1 MNLSFENKVALV
13 TGAAMGMGLATAR
26 MFAEAGAAVV
36 LADFNEDA
44 LGKTVAELEAAGHKV
59 LGLRCDVS
67 NEADVAALVQRTVD
81 TFGRLGAAFNNA
93 GIQIPANDVVDVP
106 DADYERVM
114 AVNLRGVWNCMQAEL
129 RHMQKQ
135 GSGAIVNCSSIGG
148 LIGNPGLTAYHA
160 TKCGVIGMTQSAALE
175 NAPRGIRLNAVCP
188 GTIDTPMVAKMLK
201 EQPEAMDII
210 VGKTPIKRLGR
221 PAEVAAAVLFLCS
234 DAASFVL
241 GVALP
246 VDGGYIAN

>member
-1 MNLSFENKVALV
+1 MQISFENKVALV
-13 TGAAMGMGLATAR
+13 TGAAMGVGLATAR

-36 LADFNEDA
+36 LSDQNEEA
-44 LGKTVAELEAAGHKV
+44 LRTATDGLEAAGHQV
-59 LGLRCDVS
+59 LGVRCDVS
-67 NEADVAALVQRTVD
+67 KADEVTAMVRRTVD
-81 TFGRLGAAFNNA
+81 TYGRLDAAFNNA

-129 RHMQKQ
+129 RQMQAQ

-148 LIGNPGLTAYHA
+148 LIGNPGLAAYHG
-160 TKCGVIGMTQSAALE
+160 TKYGVIGMTQSAALE

-201 EQPEAMDII
+201 EQPEAMDVIM
-210 VGKTPIKRLGR
+210 GKQPNKRLGR
-221 PAEVAAAVLFLCS
+221 PEEVAAAVLFLCS

-246 VDGGYIAN
+246 VDGGYTAT

>member
-1 MNLSFENKVALV
+1 MQITFENKVALV
-13 TGAAMGMGLATAR
+13 TGAAMGVGLATAR

-36 LADFNEDA
+36 MSDQNEEA
-44 LGKTVAELEAAGHKV
+44 LRVATEGLDAAGHQV
-59 LGLRCDVS
+59 LGVRCDVS
-67 NEADVAALVQRTVD
+67 KADEVAAMVRRTVE
-81 TFGRLGAAFNNA
+81 TYGRLDAAFNNA

-129 RHMQKQ
+129 RQMQAQ

-148 LIGNPGLTAYHA
+148 LIGNPGLAAYHA
-160 TKCGVIGMTQSAALE
+160 TKYGVIGMTQSAALE

-201 EQPEAMDII
+201 EQPEAMDVIM
-210 VGKTPIKRLGR
+210 GKQPNKRLGR
-221 PAEVAAAVLFLCS
+221 PEEVAAAVLWLCS

-246 VDGGYIAN
+246 VDGGYTAT

>member
-36 LADFNEDA
+36 LTDHDEVA
-44 LGKTVAELEAAGHKV
+44 LGEAVSGLEAAGHRV
-59 LGLRCDVS
+59 LAARCDVS
-67 NEADVAALVQRTVD
+67 DEADVAAMLRRTVD
-81 TFGRLGAAFNNA
+81 TFGRLDAAFNNA

-129 RHMQKQ
+129 RQMRRQ

-148 LIGNPGLTAYHA
+148 LVGNPGLAAYHA
-160 TKCGVIGMTQSAALE
+160 TKYGVIGMTQSAALE
-175 NAPRGIRLNAVCP
+175 NAARGIRLNAVCP
-188 GTIDTPMVAKMLK
+188 GTVDTPMVAKMLK
-201 EQPEAMDII
+201 EQPEAMDVIMA
-210 VGKTPIKRLGR
+210 KQPNKRLGR
-221 PAEVAAAVLFLCS
+221 SEEIGAAVLFLCS
-234 DAASFVL
+234 DAASFIL
-241 GVALP
+241 GAALP
-246 VDGGYIAN
+246 VDGGYTAH